1 MVIIIAFYIQPHSL
15 NVGLILLSNGNS
27 LDSSMTGY
35 LGFGSIICSGN
46 ICVVFQGERKKNI
59 FIFFRLIYYYY
70 SFKLTGDLCDRR

>member
-1 MVIIIAFYIQPHSL
+1 MVIIKAFYIQPYSL

-46 ICVVFQGERKKNI
+46 ICVVLKEKEKSI
-59 FIFFRLIYYYY
+59 FSY
-70 SFKLTGDLCDRR
+70 SLD